1 MGTSRNMQRA
11 ATGRAIQR
19 FTSANMAP
27 WSGTQAD
34 AVNVAKAYDVI
45 AAHPGQFGS
54 YLPAMR
60 AANPNLTILV
70 YMNGTFVHSSQ
81 MSSYPSSWFL
91 HNSSGQPLHSGYNN
105 YVMDPTNSGW
115 VADRVKTCQQSIGS
129 SYDGCMI
136 DMLGSAPTQPGYL
149 NGTAIN
155 PATNQPYT
163 AADWLAATTKIG
175 AAVAQGVAPK
185 IVIGNGLGSGVRY
198 FDPAAPS
205 EQLFG
210 GIYGAIGEA
219 WLKNPGSS
227 ATSFPTEAAWQQNV
241 DALVDAGNRGRTVM
255 AMTKTW
261 GGGTATDLDAWHRF
275 ALASFLLGTNGGSYF
290 EFSSANNQA
299 GIVNDSPYEHVN
311 IGMPTG
317 AYTKNGNVYQR
328 SFTTGMALVNPTT
341 TTNSVSLSQTYC
353 DLNGSKVNSVTLG
366 PDGADVLYA
375 C

>member
-1 MGTSRNMQRA
+1 
-11 ATGRAIQR
+11 
-19 FTSANMAP
+19 
-27 WSGTQAD
+27 
-34 AVNVAKAYDVI
+34 
-45 AAHPGQFGS
+45 
-54 YLPAMR
+54 
-60 AANPNLTILV
+60 
-70 YMNGTFVHSSQ
+70 MNGTFVHSSQ

-175 AAVAQGVAPK
+175 AAVAHGVAPK

-227 ATSFPTEAAWQQNV
+227 AATYPTQAKWQQNI
-241 DALVDAGNRGRTVM
+241 DALVDAGNRGRSVM

-261 GGGTATDLDAWHRF
+261 GGGSASQIDAWHRF
-275 ALASFLLGTNGGSYF
+275 SLASFLLGTNGGSYF

-299 GIVNDSPYEHVN
+299 GIVYDSPYEHVN
-311 IGMPTG
+311 VGMPTG

-328 SFTTGMALVNPTT
+328 SFTTGMALVNPTS